1 MAYRT
6 FNSLDEAAEYV
17 ASLDARWPERARLQ
31 ALVSKQV
38 ALLDT
43 SDRDGAPLFMAELAM
58 GAGSLAARL
67 LADHPR
73 LHYTGFDISPMLL
86 ALARERLAAYSHRVV
101 LLQQDLN
108 GDEWLSHL
116 PRPLAALISFQSL
129 HDLGDAETVAQVYR
143 LARRQLA
150 PGGRLIVADLLAP
163 DPPDPAASPGR
174 LPVARHLELLAAAG
188 LQHACC
194 HIELGPFGFF
204 TATAPS

>member
-6 FNSLDEAAEYV
+6 FNSPDEAAEYV

-31 ALVSKQV
+31 TLVSEQV
-38 ALLDT
+38 ALLDNPG
-43 SDRDGAPLFMAELAM
+43 RARGPLFVAELAM

-67 LADHPR
+67 LADHPH

-86 ALARERLAAYSHRVV
+86 ALARERLAVYSHRAT

-108 GDEWLSHL
+108 RQEWLGRL
-116 PRPLAALISFQSL
+116 PRPLAALVSFQSL
-129 HDLGDAETVAQVYR
+129 HDLGDAETVAQMYR
-143 LARRQLA
+143 LARRQLT

-188 LQHACC
+188 FQHARC
-194 HIELGPFGFF
+194 HVELGPFGFF
-204 TATAPS
+204 TATAPD